1 MRILPTASTVATQP
15 LSISVVESISQTIAG
30 PVIVGIV
37 PGAMFGSWFVVR
49 LRVRVLRLVFLSLV
63 GLVGLQMLYR
73 AVESGT

>member
-1 MRILPTASTVATQP
+1 
-15 LSISVVESISQTIAG
+15 
-30 PVIVGIV
+30 
-37 PGAMFGSWFVVR
+37 MFGSWFVAR